1 MSRLRGLLCATLL
14 AGCATPPA
22 PPPPAP
28 ERYRDAWLDFQA
40 ETDDMIRSAGRNRL
54 RVEGSAGRARGAL
67 ETMGGLLEGAPA
79 ARLAE
84 LAGRYSSLSRAIAA
98 GNAVSSGQERA
109 LTAIRDEVAR
119 DFDPSA
125 VAVVSKEPPPPA
137 AAPPDAFAR
146 WEAAHTAF
154 AAHARGGENARL
166 VQDYSDL
173 RAALEGFAA
182 SETDRIRAER
192 FLREYERLAERAATS
207 QLVERDLKEI
217 DVLETDIRATF
228 GERK

>member
-1 MSRLRGLLCATLL
+1 M
-14 AGCATPPA
+14 
-22 PPPPAP
+22 
-28 ERYRDAWLDFQA
+28 
-40 ETDDMIRSAGRNRL
+40 
-54 RVEGSAGRARGAL
+54 
-67 ETMGGLLEGAPA
+67 
-79 ARLAE
+79 
-84 LAGRYSSLSRAIAA
+84 
-98 GNAVSSGQERA
+98 
-109 LTAIRDEVAR
+109 AR
-119 DFDPSA
+119 DFDPAA

-146 WEAAHTAF
+146 WESAHAAF